1 MYFSTDPSGTIYAGL
16 EVEFIFQLERGKID
30 LRQQDDEEGELLH
43 QFQILDSNDEPVL
56 LDGTEQSVVKR
67 MDDKDFARFNVIFTE
82 PGRYRLQYRALER
95 WEDEKADEVQLPYDP
110 LATIPVVDPAVLR
123 VALVPA
129 GAASSPQAD
138 LWTFIDQVS
147 RNLRFDKFMQF
158 VKDRGAAPL
167 PQAISGGA
175 GGRSPS
181 PAQQA
186 AAVLNSE
193 YFQGYGTLSYSTLHG
208 LAAEFVTRASL
219 GQEYR
224 NTGWNAERTRER
236 ALQLSYVEGERAD
249 LAKPLPDER
258 TYPLQQVPFVELIFN
273 YWMEEAMLFQALNHI
288 VARFQNR
295 RTADGRTPLTRL
307 NANPLLPLRGLIYG
321 LAEAER
327 ERLSVRRRSAEYQ
340 YEYGLQ
346 LIGRAIPAID
356 QMVERRT
363 QFLEAFHSLLHATY
377 RYYKEHDDK
386 TIEADPFPL
395 LSSLQEL
402 HLVLARGAH
411 NQFADLPL
419 TARIETLDVQWML
432 AQPEMREFLG
442 GPTMIPYEEP
452 WMDRVDTMKSIQG
465 WSDVSVTHFYDLAV
479 HGEQLLLSVRH
490 GRWNES
496 SRSSHDAENWAL
508 HWRNS
513 VQRYIH
519 AYRVVTG
526 ADLAERVDATMPSR
540 LLAQRLTQRV
550 GRA

>member
-1 MYFSTDPSGTIYAGL
+1 MYFSSDPSGIIYAGL
-16 EVEFIFQLERGKID
+16 EVDFIFQLE
-30 LRQQDDEEGELLH
+30 EGDYGSNEGTIPYE
-43 QFQILDSNDEPVL
+43 FQILDSNDDPIL
-56 LDGTEQSVVKR
+56 LDGSNESVEKE
-67 MDDKDFARFNVIFTE
+67 MGPETNATFTVIFTD
-82 PGRYRLQYRALER
+82 PGSYRLQYRP
-95 WEDEKADEVQLPYDP
+95 ADKDDWGFKD

-129 GAASSPQAD
+129 GAASSAQAD

-158 VKDRGAAPL
+158 VK
-167 PQAISGGA
+167 
-175 GGRSPS
+175 
-181 PAQQA
+181 
-186 AAVLNSE
+186 NSE
-193 YFQGYGTLSYSTLHG
+193 TSPFPRAVVESAGRKRTAAQKAVPAPGSDYFRGYGTLTYNTLHS
-208 LAAEFVTRASL
+208 LATEFITRGSL

-224 NTGWNAERTRER
+224 DAQWADEGTRSH
-236 ALQLSYVEGERAD
+236 ALKLSYVDSERGD
-249 LAKPLPDER
+249 LAKPFPYDEEGESE
-258 TYPLQQVPFVELIFN
+258 YPLGQVPFVELIFI
-273 YWMEEAMLFQALNHI
+273 YWMEEAMLYQALNHI

-295 RTADGRTPLTRL
+295 RPADGRTPLARL

-356 QMVERRT
+356 QLVERRT

-377 RYYKEHDDK
+377 RYYKERDDK

-419 TARIETLDVQWML
+419 TARIETMDVQWML

-526 ADLAERVDATMPSR
+526 ADLTERVDATMPSR
-540 LLAQRLTQRV
+540 LLAQRLAHHV